1 MLFRSPA
8 DQRWQ
13 SFVLCG
19 LVELPLAAL
28 CLWLSYHTHQIAGRR
43 IRLMLR
49 QEQRLHLHLG
59 SRRRSRGP

>member
-1 MLFRSPA
+1 MTTPT

-28 CLWLSYHTHQIAGRR
+28 CLWLSYHTHQIAELR
-43 IRLMLR
+43 IRLLLR
-49 QEQRLHLHLG
+49 QRQRLRLRLHLR
-59 SRRRSRGP
+59 SRRR